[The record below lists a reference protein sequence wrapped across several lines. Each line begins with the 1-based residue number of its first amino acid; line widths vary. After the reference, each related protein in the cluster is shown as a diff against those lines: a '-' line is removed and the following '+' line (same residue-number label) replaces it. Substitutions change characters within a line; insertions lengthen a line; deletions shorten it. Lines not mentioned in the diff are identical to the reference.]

1 MKVAIKKKLKEVEN
15 KKLPQSLNKIFSVL
29 DKEIMVVFEKIVEAE
44 MSKIP
49 PNLVVTKSK
58 KGDKNVI
65 HVIRDLP
72 SFIERLETYGFLFL
86 IKINNNKM
94 K

>member
-72 SFIERLETYGFLFL
+72 SFIERLETYGFLFFH
-86 IKINNNKM
+86 KNK
-94 K
+94 